1 MRCVV
6 PSRLL
11 SKQKKGMAVSL
22 GAVAQGQNES
32 RLLESSFCV
41 TWKVPG
47 LAEMEMEQSQLS
59 AETPGVMRLESC
71 HALRVNMLSF
81 PSDYVTQKP
90 CTL

>member
-11 SKQKKGMAVSL
+11 SKQRKVMALSL

-47 LAEMEMEQSQLS
+47 LTAMEREQSQLS
-59 AETPGVMRLESC
+59 AGTPGVMRLESC
-71 HALRVNMLSF
+71 HALRVNRLWRACF
-81 PSDYVTQKP
+81 PSLPTM
-90 CTL
+90 